1 MKPRANHGGQASVP
15 ARVALRRGGAGESTT
30 GRQPGG
36 RAVSNGRVFGF
47 VLRFC
52 VFWALALAIVSQAPV
67 VEQWAV
73 DATLA
78 SLVLT
83 LRLASVEVVLMGNLL
98 HAANTGIEIVPD
110 CTPLMPTL
118 VFWAAVAAFPVP
130 WRRRV
135 PGLLV
140 GGAAIW
146 VFNLVRVLALFGVLV
161 WMPQHFKFVHVYLWQ
176 TGTLLVVCALFVL
189 WVRLQSA
196 RA

>member
-1 MKPRANHGGQASVP
+1 
-15 ARVALRRGGAGESTT
+15 
-30 GRQPGG
+30 
-36 RAVSNGRVFGF
+36 VFGF
-47 VLRFC
+47 VIRFC
-52 VFWALALAIVSQAPV
+52 VFWALALAIVSQAPI

-78 SLVLT
+78 GVVLT
-83 LRLASVEVVLMGNLL
+83 LRLASVESLSTGNLFSSGG
-98 HAANTGIEIVPD
+98 TGIEIVPD

-176 TGTLLVVCALFVL
+176 TGTLLVVCALFVF
-189 WVRLQSA
+189 WVRHQTA

>member
-1 MKPRANHGGQASVP
+1 MKHRANRPGGASVP
-15 ARVALRRGGAGESTT
+15 ARAFPGHGGVGGSAPV
-30 GRQPGG
+30 RQPGG
-36 RAVSNGRVFGF
+36 RAVSNRRVFGF

-52 VFWALALAIVSQAPV
+52 VFWALALALVSQAPV
-67 VEQWAV
+67 VERWAV
-73 DATLA
+73 GATLA

-83 LRLASVEVVLMGNLL
+83 LRLASVEVLLMGNLL

-176 TGTLLVVCALFVL
+176 TGTLLVVCALFVF
-189 WVRLQSA
+189 WVRHQTA